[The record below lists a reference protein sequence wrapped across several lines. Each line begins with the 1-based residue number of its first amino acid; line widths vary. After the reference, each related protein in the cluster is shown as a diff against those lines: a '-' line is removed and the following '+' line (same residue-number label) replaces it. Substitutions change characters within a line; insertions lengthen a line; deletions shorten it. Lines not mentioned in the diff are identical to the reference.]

1 MDRSRP
7 QASSYKIQ
15 CSRSQ
20 TNKSQEVF
28 LLSQG
33 KSLVP
38 QHMEKL
44 KYSFISHTA

>member
-15 CSRSQ
+15 CSSSQ
-20 TNKSQEVF
+20 TSTSQEVF

-38 QHMEKL
+38 QRTEKL
-44 KYSFISHTA
+44 KCSFISHTA